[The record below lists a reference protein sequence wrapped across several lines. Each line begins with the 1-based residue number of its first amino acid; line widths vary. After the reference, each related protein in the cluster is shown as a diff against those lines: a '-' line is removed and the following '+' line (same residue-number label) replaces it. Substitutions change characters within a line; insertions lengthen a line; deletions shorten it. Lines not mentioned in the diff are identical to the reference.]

1 MGKLIFVLG
10 GARSG
15 KSTYA
20 CRLAQQHGGQVA
32 FIATAT
38 PGDAEMSARILKHQL
53 ERPKGWITRE
63 IPYGIAGMLKSTPL
77 EADIIVL
84 DCITLL
90 VTNLLLEGS
99 RAEIDEEAAA
109 AKVELETSELLAVIQ
124 QSGAD
129 WIVVSNEVGLG
140 LVPPYPLGRIFREL
154 LGRANQQLA
163 AAATEVLWMVAGI
176 PVPIHQYRPM
186 K

>member
-1 MGKLIFVLG
+1 MGKLILILG

-20 CRLAQQHGGQVA
+20 CQLAEQHGGQVG

-53 ERPKGWITRE
+53 ERPEGWITRE
-63 IPYGIAGMLKSTPL
+63 IPYRIAGTLKSIPV

-84 DCITLL
+84 DCVTLL
-90 VTNLLLEGS
+90 VTNLLLGGS
-99 RAEIDEEAAA
+99 SAEIDEEAAGT
-109 AKVELETSELLAVIQ
+109 KVVIEMAELVAVIQ
-124 QSGAD
+124 QSRAD

-154 LGRANQQLA
+154 LGRANQQMA
-163 AAATEVLWMVAGI
+163 AAADEVLWMVAGI
-176 PVPIHQYRPM
+176 PVPIQRYRSM